1 MASQA
6 ARLGE
11 LETYTA
17 AELVE
22 WALRT
27 YGRRFAIS
35 TSFQAEG
42 MVLVDMAAR
51 MDSGVRVFTLDTG
64 RLPEETHQMID
75 TVRERYGVRVEV
87 VYPDAG
93 EVERMTTLHGV
104 NLFYRDP
111 SLRKLCCQ
119 VRKVRPLDRKLK
131 ELSAWAVGLRREQSE
146 ERAATAKVEMVGE
159 RLKLSP
165 LADWTAAQV
174 EEYLTKHEVPRHA
187 LYARGYPSIGCAPCT
202 RPVQPG
208 EPERAGRWWWEE
220 NMSKECG
227 LHVTPEGKL
236 RQALDVLLDDILKP

>member
-11 LETYTA
+11 LETYNA

-51 MDSGVRVFTLDTG
+51 MDSTVRVFTLDTG

-208 EPERAGRWWWEE
+208 EPDRAGRWWWEE

-236 RQALDVLLDDILKP
+236 RQTLDVLLDDILKP